1 MLFGMSCSNQSK
13 ETNEANDSASVVE
26 VSEIIEVPESS
37 DESGYSEAPAGNYD
51 GSTSEEYV
59 APAYNAPAQPTDENS
74 VHSLDEYDGN

>member
-1 MLFGMSCSNQSK
+1 MSCSNQSK

-37 DESGYSEAPAGNYD
+37 DETEYSEATTENYD
-51 GSTSEEYV
+51 GAPSEEYV
-59 APAYNAPAQPTDENS
+59 APTYNAPAQPTDENS